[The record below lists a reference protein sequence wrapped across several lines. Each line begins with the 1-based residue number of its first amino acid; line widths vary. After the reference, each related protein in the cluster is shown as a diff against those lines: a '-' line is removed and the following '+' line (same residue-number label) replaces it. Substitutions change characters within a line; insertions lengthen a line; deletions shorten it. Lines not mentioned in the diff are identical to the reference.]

1 MRRDGMRGPGVEAVA
16 PDRTVKSI
24 EFMSTLDGRILVTGG
39 AGFIGSALIWAL
51 NQRGHT
57 DIVVTDFLSSDEK
70 WRNLLPLK
78 FADYCDA
85 ATFRNWVRRNPD
97 CQNA

>member
-1 MRRDGMRGPGVEAVA
+1 MRHEAKRTERVEAVA
-16 PDRTVKSI
+16 SDLPLNSTD
-24 EFMSTLDGRILVTGG
+24 FMSSLDGRILVTGG

-57 DIVVTDFLSSDEK
+57 DIVVTDFLSTDEK

-85 ATFRNWVRRNPD
+85 GTFRNWVRRSPD
-97 CQNA
+97 GFGP